1 MYAEKSIN
9 YFLDK
14 LCSSSPEP
22 GGGSASALS
31 GAIAASLCGMLASL
45 TIGKKGYEAV
55 QDEMKEAYEKSKKL
69 KDEMLELLQ
78 RDTEAFE
85 DASKALKMPRET
97 EEQKALRAKAL
108 EEGLKKAT
116 AVPLEIMEKALEIA
130 KLAYSTSLK
139 GNKMAISD
147 GAVSAIFAEA
157 AATGGMINVLIN
169 FSWMKDK
176 EYIEK
181 TSRKVDAII
190 EEVKKIR
197 NETVDYVVKELKK

>member
-9 YFLDK
+9 YFLDR

-22 GGGSASALS
+22 GGGGASALG

-45 TIGKKGYEAV
+45 TIGKKGYESV
-55 QDEMKEAYEKSKKL
+55 QNEMEEAYEKSKKL

-97 EEQKALRAKAL
+97 EEQKSLRAKAL

-116 AVPLEIMEKALEIA
+116 EVPLEIMEKALEIA
-130 KLAYSTSLK
+130 KLAHRTSLK

-157 AATGGMINVLIN
+157 AAMGGMINVLIN
-169 FSWMKDK
+169 LSWMKDK
-176 EYIEK
+176 EYVAQ
-181 TSRKVDAII
+181 TSKKLDVII
-190 EEVKKIR
+190 KEVQEYKNK
-197 NETVDYVVKELKK
+197 TVDYVTKELT